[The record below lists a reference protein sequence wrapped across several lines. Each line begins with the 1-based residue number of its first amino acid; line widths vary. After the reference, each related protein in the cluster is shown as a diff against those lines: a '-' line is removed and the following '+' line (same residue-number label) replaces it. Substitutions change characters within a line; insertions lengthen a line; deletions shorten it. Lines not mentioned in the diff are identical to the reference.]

1 MSTLDQLIIGA
12 FIALLFFNQSR
23 RAAFII
29 LIFNVVYYN
38 FIIDM
43 AWDSYYLYSAAL
55 NTVLGVAL
63 YSKYRVVAILSFSL
77 ILANYIGYLLS
88 FYRYEPTVY
97 DNICLTIIALQ
108 IIMLIFRGL
117 LDGIGRTYKFPP
129 MVFLVHF
136 DSNKNHA
143 KIQKTN

>member
-1 MSTLDQLIIGA
+1 
-12 FIALLFFNQSR
+12 
-23 RAAFII
+23 
-29 LIFNVVYYN
+29 
-38 FIIDM
+38 M

-55 NTVLGVAL
+55 NTVLGVIL

-117 LDGIGRTYKFPP
+117 LDGINIAYKFRP